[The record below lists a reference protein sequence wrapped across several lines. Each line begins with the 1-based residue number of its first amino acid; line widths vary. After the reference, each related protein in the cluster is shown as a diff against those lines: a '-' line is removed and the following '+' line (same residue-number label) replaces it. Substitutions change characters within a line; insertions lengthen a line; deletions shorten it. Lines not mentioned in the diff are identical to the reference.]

1 MVDTNKQ
8 KIQRDRIAVN
18 GRQALSSGSRP
29 VGSVGAHGA
38 RGKPSASSSVGRAK
52 VVPWEQAGAGGRA
65 GRADSAGHTDHAGSS
80 GVDLPRPPQRCYTY
94 DDERKAQRSLRERS
108 AVGTAASISSSSLRG
123 SVADRGRESGS
134 ASSDRRRGRNGVQS
148 VTRMDLPHAVM
159 VASPTGGVGVSALTS
174 VCALE
179 LNRRRHACALVDLD
193 CMTGGLDVL
202 LGLEAEPGLR
212 WSGIQAP
219 LGRIEA
225 QALRREL
232 PQWEGM
238 PVLSADS
245 WNHANPEW
253 WEVQAALAALHQSHD
268 VVLMDS
274 GHNTTCLHWNVGLF
288 LLVVELNVLGLAR
301 ARGMLAAIREQGKS
315 RIGVVAMRSL
325 TASKTEA
332 IDLVEAEDYL
342 GEEVSACLMKD
353 RQLGASMLSG
363 LGVPDVPR
371 KWRKPIT
378 ALATVI
384 EESCELDRAG
394 IAGVRRKPSD
404 RSFPWRLR
412 GGDHA

>member
-1 MVDTNKQ
+1 MVDANKQ
-8 KIQRDRIAVN
+8 KIQRDHRSVD
-18 GRQALSSGSRP
+18 GRQALLSGSRP
-29 VGSVGAHGA
+29 VGSVMAQGT
-38 RGKPSASSSVGRAK
+38 RGKPSALSGAERAK
-52 VVPWEQAGAGGRA
+52 VVVPREQAGAGGRA
-65 GRADSAGHTDHAGSS
+65 DCAGSD

-108 AVGTAASISSSSLRG
+108 AVGTAASVSSSSLRG
-123 SVADRGRESGS
+123 SVADRAHESGS
-134 ASSDRRRGRNGVQS
+134 VSSDWRQGRNGMLGGIQS

-159 VASPTGGVGVSALTS
+159 VVSPTGGVGVSALAS

-179 LNRRRHACALVDLD
+179 LNQRRHACALVDLD

-253 WEVQAALAALHQSHD
+253 WEVQAALTALHQSHD
-268 VVLMDS
+268 VMLMDA
-274 GHNTTCLHWNVGLF
+274 GHNTACLHWNVGLF

-332 IDLVEAEDYL
+332 IDLAEAEDYL
-342 GEEVSACLMKD
+342 GEDVSACLAKD
-353 RQLGASMLSG
+353 QQLGASVLSG

-378 ALATVI
+378 TLATVI

-394 IAGVRRKPSD
+394 IAGVRRKSSD